1 MDIAST
7 LYIYICVMKLLHLK
21 STKQQ
26 IVGPEWQPI
35 LEPNIHQIHH
45 KRLSATPK
53 ARLPLP
59 CFSENCNGILSK
71 TKGRTH
77 KNQITKVCTNA
88 PLSFVTVKHQF
99 INSYLNKISCWKK
112 LSIAPPSSAP
122 GHIIRARCSGAFSR
136 LGKLFD
142 LKSFLQKAHAMA
154 AMVEPSIFNHEK
166 HGIHAME

>member
-99 INSYLNKISCWKK
+99 INSYLNKISC
-112 LSIAPPSSAP
+112 
-122 GHIIRARCSGAFSR
+122 
-136 LGKLFD
+136 
-142 LKSFLQKAHAMA
+142 
-154 AMVEPSIFNHEK
+154 
-166 HGIHAME
+166 